1 MTTDFPIH
9 ICSLKAVKEM
19 DTSIYD
25 GIITIEDSN
34 IENPLRVRSGETQ
47 QLILRF
53 DDISTPIDDL
63 IVPQD
68 IHIERALKF
77 AQLIDDGSLL
87 IHCHA
92 GISRSSAIALAIIA
106 EKLGEGNEE
115 EAVKTLEFINPNCR
129 PNRLLVKMTDEIL
142 EINGKLYNKVFEVL
156 GYSEF
161 D

>member
-9 ICSLKAVKEM
+9 ICSLEAVKEM

-25 GIITIEDSN
+25 GIITIEDSD
-34 IENPLRVRSGETQ
+34 IQNPFRVRSGETQ

-77 AQLIDDGSLL
+77 AQLIADGSLL

-106 EKLGEGNEE
+106 DKLGEGNEE

-142 EINGKLYNKVFEVL
+142 ERNMDLYNTVLNKVDL
-156 GYSEF
+156 TY
-161 D
+161 

>member
-9 ICSLKAVKEM
+9 ICSLAAVKEM

-34 IENPLRVRSGETQ
+34 IENPFRVRSSETQ

-77 AQLIDDGSLL
+77 AKLIDDGSLL

-106 EKLGEGNEE
+106 DKLGEGNEE

-129 PNRLLVKMTDEIL
+129 PNKLLVKMTDEIL
-142 EINGKLYNKVFEVL
+142 ERNMVLYNTVLNKVDL
-156 GYSEF
+156 TY
-161 D
+161 

>member
-9 ICSLKAVKEM
+9 ICSLAAVKEM

-34 IENPLRVRSGETQ
+34 IENPFRVRSGETQ

-68 IHIERALKF
+68 IHVERALKF

-129 PNRLLVKMTDEIL
+129 PNKLLVKMIDYIL
-142 EINGKLYNKVFEVL
+142 NRNMVLYNTVLNKVDL
-156 GYSEF
+156 TY
-161 D
+161 

>member
-9 ICSLKAVKEM
+9 ICSLEAVKEM

-34 IENPLRVRSGETQ
+34 IENPFRVRTAETQ
-47 QLILRF
+47 QLVLRF
-53 DDISTPIDDL
+53 DDISTQIDDL

-106 EKLGEGNEE
+106 DKLGVGNEE

-142 EINGKLYNKVFEVL
+142 ERNGKLYNKVFEVL